1 MFSKKLSA
9 FVALSLVTASGA
21 APAQSAQSLSLANAP
36 GMARAGAPVQD
47 ASNLEN
53 RGNGYG
59 VYLVGALV
67 IAAIVYGILQLT
79 DNDDEPESP

>member
-9 FVALSLVTASGA
+9 FVALSLVTASSA
-21 APAQSAQSLSLANAP
+21 ASAQSLSLANAP